1 MELELYGI
9 PGMTFYISLF
19 ISTYFSHGA
28 AITYF
33 ARFQVPTVVQL
44 GIPFSADVML
54 ADGWFLT
61 LVFTSL
67 SIRRQVLSVLSNTH
81 QFL

>member
-44 GIPFSADVML
+44 GIPFSADVIL
-54 ADGWFLT
+54 TDGWFLT
-61 LVFTSL
+61 GFYVPF
-67 SIRRQVLSVLSNTH
+67 H
-81 QFL
+81 